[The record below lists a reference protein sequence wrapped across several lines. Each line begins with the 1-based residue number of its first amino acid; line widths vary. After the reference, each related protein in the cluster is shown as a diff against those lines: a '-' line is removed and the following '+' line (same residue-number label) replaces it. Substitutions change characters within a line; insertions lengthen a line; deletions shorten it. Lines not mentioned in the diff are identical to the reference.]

1 MSLIKAMSKV
11 FIIVE
16 VVSKSEDSLTISD
29 VFNTFEEA
37 EAKLNYLNN
46 LDIMSSL
53 WPREPLFKII
63 EMPII
68 PLPKYITNNLFLFG
82 YAVEEEPYIGVV
94 DDYWAKNQEKEE
106 GVVFKVDNF
115 NYSHFVW
122 AKSLVEASEYFTL
135 SGL

>member
-1 MSLIKAMSKV
+1 MRLIKAMSKV

-16 VVSKSEDSLTISD
+16 VVSKSENSLTISD

-53 WPREPLFKII
+53 WPRESLFKII

-82 YAVEEEPYIGVV
+82 YVVEEEPYIGVV
-94 DDYWAKNQEKEE
+94 DDYWARNKEKEE

-122 AKSLVEASEYFTL
+122 AKSLAEASEYFTL